1 MLPKTTPGKHRMG
14 KQRRQRRQRRQPVGL
29 GRLAMLCKLKSSLDA
44 KFIEELKSSKGL
56 FKFLFVHEADILI
69 PLVQKLLKYFDLK
82 YNTFEINGHKMGI
95 TLQDVLFLCHLPING
110 KPVIVDL
117 CPTDVAFR
125 KVFGEDSRER
135 KGCVGAAF
143 LTMIARDIDR
153 SLDQRKIAT
162 LLVIIRSV
170 IMPSL
175 NGTRISTSFVEL
187 LENLDGVSDYA
198 WGAALLAFLFNG
210 IEKFLLRTD
219 TDTDSPR
226 LHWVIENLSKISQN
240 HILNYEKVDKLL
252 ENLSDEDIT
261 WSPYIG
267 WKLPGE
273 LELHA
278 QLASRVSPLFCHN
291 HVVHHKPYVVKKQF
305 GYGDVDIDSNVFSF
319 VDYKI
324 TPKDNRGQFTHN
336 YFEYYKKELK
346 IWSDCICFDDYL
358 AVNNWQPIARISPSS
373 SRRKCRKIN
382 DEEHGVIEPAG

>member
-1 MLPKTTPGKHRMG
+1 
-14 KQRRQRRQRRQPVGL
+14 
-29 GRLAMLCKLKSSLDA
+29 
-44 KFIEELKSSKGL
+44 
-56 FKFLFVHEADILI
+56 
-69 PLVQKLLKYFDLK
+69 
-82 YNTFEINGHKMGI
+82 MGI

-125 KVFGEDSRER
+125 KVFGEDSRQR

-210 IEKFLLRTD
+210 IEKFLLRKKKFLDGNLWLILAFFFVRIPKLWEAIGVKNLTEP
-219 TDTDSPR
+219 DTDSPR

-324 TPKDNRGQFTHN
+324 TPKDNRGQITHN

-346 IWSDCICFDDYL
+346 IWRDCICFDDYL

>member
-1 MLPKTTPGKHRMG
+1 MG
-14 KQRRQRRQRRQPVGL
+14 KQRRQRRQRQQPVGL

-125 KVFGEDSRER
+125 KVFGEDSRQR

-210 IEKFLLRTD
+210 IEKFLLRKKKFLD
-219 TDTDSPR
+219 G
-226 LHWVIENLSKISQN
+226 NLWLILVSNFIV
-240 HILNYEKVDKLL
+240 LNYLL
-252 ENLSDEDIT
+252 KTFLYPYLYCFAGVLLCSDSKT
-261 WSPYIG
+261 VGSYWSQEPNRARHRLTPPALGHRKPQQNIPKPYI
-267 WKLPGE
+267 E
-273 LELHA
+273 L
-278 QLASRVSPLFCHN
+278 
-291 HVVHHKPYVVKKQF
+291 
-305 GYGDVDIDSNVFSF
+305 
-319 VDYKI
+319 
-324 TPKDNRGQFTHN
+324 
-336 YFEYYKKELK
+336 
-346 IWSDCICFDDYL
+346 
-358 AVNNWQPIARISPSS
+358 
-373 SRRKCRKIN
+373 
-382 DEEHGVIEPAG
+382 